1 MQPGDI
7 EYILI
12 SLIMG
17 IPIAVI
23 LGILLLI
30 YRLLESKEERDVNNK
45 IKN

>member
-30 YRLLESKEERDVNNK
+30 YRLLESKEKSNANNK

>member
-30 YRLLESKEERDVNNK
+30 YRLLESKEKNNVNNQ
-45 IKN
+45 IKK